1 MTSTNTST
9 ITSTIKFLGH
19 FGLDV
24 RLGAA
29 RVVCDPWL
37 SPGGAYLGA
46 WHQFPANDHLVAADL
61 HGASTLFVSSPS
73 PDHCDL
79 DTLRG
84 FPNTVRVVIPKLPSP
99 ALSQRL
105 QALGFTD
112 LRELGDG
119 EKLDLG
125 DGATLSVIPS
135 AVPHRLGATL
145 ILERDGEAIVDQNDC
160 RLDEAALVRLAALE
174 PAVHFLQFSGG
185 HYFPAMLDLPPDRL
199 QAEVARERTA
209 LWDRFLDSARRV
221 GARHLVPVGGPPA
234 LVDDRSFEL
243 NFGGGIF
250 YDVDELA
257 VLAAERAPELAGRLR
272 PLAPGDVASRDNVDW
287 RFAPHRPYEDKRA
300 YLEAYRKARGPLRAA
315 QLADWRAQAAPLE
328 ARELRSYLR
337 DFFQFEDMTV
347 ELGMLVEFRFT
358 DGPSTWVDFRKK
370 PYRYLTECEEP
381 AAFVITSESAWV
393 SLVLEGKL
401 TWHDLLMG
409 HLATIERDPEREV
422 PKLMH
427 HFDYRHDEALFNLVR
442 LIDPVLIT
450 VEDEQN
456 EYVCQR
462 FCPHRGRDLDYATIE
477 RGVLT
482 CTAHGWRFDL
492 RRGGRCL
499 YGGDQPLLV
508 KEVRPKT

>member
-1 MTSTNTST
+1 MTST
-9 ITSTIKFLGH
+9 ITFLGH

-37 SPGGAYLGA
+37 SPRGAYLGA
-46 WHQFPANDHLVAADL
+46 WHQFPANDHLAATDL
-61 HGASTLFVSSPS
+61 HDAPMLFVSSPR

-79 DTLRG
+79 ETLRA
-84 FPNTVRVVIPKLPSP
+84 FPKTVRVVIPKLASP
-99 ALSQRL
+99 VLSQRL
-105 QALGFTD
+105 LALGFGE

-119 EKLDLG
+119 ETLDLG
-125 DGATLSVIPS
+125 DGTRLSIVAS
-135 AVPHRLGATL
+135 TTPHLLGATL
-145 ILERDGEAIVDQNDC
+145 VLERGGEVIVDQGDC
-160 RLDEAALVRLAALE
+160 RLDEAALARLAALE
-174 PAVHFLQFSGG
+174 PAVHLLQFSGD
-185 HYFPAMLDLPPDRL
+185 HYLPAILELAPDR
-199 QAEVARERTA
+199 ARDEVARARAA
-209 LWDRFLDSARRV
+209 LSDRFFDAARRV

-234 LVDDRSFEL
+234 FVDERDFEL

-250 YDVDELA
+250 YDVDDLA
-257 VLAAERAPELAGRLR
+257 LLAAERAPDLAGRLR
-272 PLAPGDVASRDNVDW
+272 PFAPGDVATRGTDDW
-287 RFAPHRPYEDKRA
+287 RFAARRPYDDKRA
-300 YLEAYRKARGPLRAA
+300 YLDAYRRVRGPLREA
-315 QLADWRAQAAPLE
+315 QLAEWRAEAAPLDGK
-328 ARELRSYLR
+328 ELRSYLR
-337 DFFQFEDMTV
+337 DFFQFEDMTA
-347 ELGMLVEFRFT
+347 ELGMLVQFSLT

-370 PYRYLTECEEP
+370 PYRYLAECDEP
-381 AAFVITSESAWV
+381 ASFVLTVESAWV

-401 TWHDLLMG
+401 TWHDLFMG
-409 HLATIERDPEREV
+409 RLASIKRDPDRDI

-450 VEDEQN
+450 LEDEQM

-462 FCPHRGRDLDYATIE
+462 FCPHRGRDLEYATIE

-499 YGGDQPLLV
+499 WGGETPLLV
-508 KEVRPKT
+508 KEIRPRKA